1 MFRAFR
7 ILYQNLENY
16 TQIQR
21 FKQKVEMK
29 DDTKYDTPKEMHL
42 KSLKLLRCI
51 FLSQKRLHIVD
62 VK

>member
-1 MFRAFR
+1 
-7 ILYQNLENY
+7 
-16 TQIQR
+16 
-21 FKQKVEMK
+21 MK